1 MARRGANGD
10 GTVSP
15 RKDGRW
21 EAKAYVL
28 TTNGLQKRVSV
39 YGATRAEAKAKLSE
53 LKAQEAKG
61 IPTPNRTWLLGDYLD
76 YWLAEVVKPNRRPA
90 TYAQCEQITRLY
102 LKPGLGS
109 RSIQKLSVP
118 LLQTYVNKQL
128 ADGHSIAKVHII
140 KKVLSSALTR
150 AQREELITRNVAHL
164 VELPAIQ
171 SVEVQPWAVSEAARF
186 LEATQLHRLYPAF
199 LLLLLYG
206 LRRGEVLGL
215 RWRDIDF
222 ERSELRIRQQ
232 LQRVGRNLIQGP
244 VKTKAGNR
252 NLPLVGPLIQAL
264 QDHHAEQK
272 ARSIQSELVFTT
284 LAGTPIEPRN
294 FVRSFQAIC
303 KQYGL
308 RIIKVHALRHT
319 AATMLKDLGIPARD
333 AQIILGHARI
343 TTTQELYQHGDSST
357 NRNALERME
366 SALIPEKPI
375 QRESSRTLA
384 TVFDNSGCRQLSRQT
399 RKNPTRW
406 LDSFPG
412 AGTGTLTLDLI
423 LGKTIQNGV
432 TERKI
437 EVDRALMDCR
447 RRLMLGIVVVNLV
460 VKDDGDME
468 AERVA

>member
-1 MARRGANGD
+1 MA
-10 GTVSP
+10 S
-15 RKDGRW
+15 
-21 EAKAYVL
+21 
-28 TTNGLQKRVSV
+28 
-39 YGATRAEAKAKLSE
+39 
-53 LKAQEAKG
+53 
-61 IPTPNRTWLLGDYLD
+61 GDYLD

-375 QRESSRTLA
+375 QR
-384 TVFDNSGCRQLSRQT
+384 
-399 RKNPTRW
+399 
-406 LDSFPG
+406 
-412 AGTGTLTLDLI
+412 
-423 LGKTIQNGV
+423 
-432 TERKI
+432 
-437 EVDRALMDCR
+437 
-447 RRLMLGIVVVNLV
+447 
-460 VKDDGDME
+460 
-468 AERVA
+468 RVRGR